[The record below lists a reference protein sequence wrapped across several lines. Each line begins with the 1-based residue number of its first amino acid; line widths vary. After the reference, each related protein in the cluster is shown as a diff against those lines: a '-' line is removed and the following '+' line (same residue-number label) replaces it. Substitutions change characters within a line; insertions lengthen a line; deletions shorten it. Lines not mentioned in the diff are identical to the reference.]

1 MSYVFKGPALPVFQ
15 LTKAEREELA
25 AELAWLET
33 DLVRR
38 RAERDEWAGWASL
51 AEKDLTIPRRLY
63 ERAVYWFDRSNE
75 LVRSGEQLR
84 AMLIGKLQ
92 SQEEH
97 APAYHYAN

>member
-1 MSYVFKGPALPVFQ
+1 MSYVFKGPTLPVFQ

-51 AEKDLTIPRRLY
+51 AEKGI
-63 ERAVYWFDRSNE
+63 E
-75 LVRSGEQLR
+75 
-84 AMLIGKLQ
+84 
-92 SQEEH
+92 
-97 APAYHYAN
+97 